1 MVKNPSR
8 IKNKVR
14 RTSLYT
20 KYKAEKS
27 AMKKKLKS
35 ARIQEAEALG
45 QELPKKTPRTIENTR
60 IEDENKILPND
71 TEVLGDEQDDEF
83 AAYYTGSKVRR
94 KIPLSLIE
102 SFLARRNRRS

>member
-8 IKNKVR
+8 VKNKVK

-20 KYKAEKS
+20 KYKSEKK
-27 AMKKKLKS
+27 AAKKSLKKE
-35 ARIQEAEALG
+35 RIQEAEALG

-60 IEDENKILPND
+60 LEDENRILPND

-83 AAYYTGSKVRR
+83 AEYYSGAKVSFAFTMSMAHSLCLSRSRR
-94 KIPLSLIE
+94 
-102 SFLARRNRRS
+102 